1 MYFKVPSPD
10 HLCRT
15 RALLF
20 WALATLIPYQ
30 SFACEVVRAPIDY
43 LQCVV
48 ERSPEIVAAQAEAE
62 SAQDLI
68 VQAGRWL
75 NPELEGQNLFGMSLG
90 YYHVENQFS
99 LLQPI
104 QLGGKRDARVATATA
119 RAKKATAERD
129 IQLSAVVGEA
139 LSQLLRSI
147 QIRQEMGAIES
158 AIGAYRRM
166 VANLRRRT
174 VLSPEQRATLA
185 LFQANIETLE
195 NSSSTLAAEQ
205 KILKATLVGIL
216 SGQQIDWRALD
227 RFGIADWPELSPTTN
242 ATLAANPNLRNF
254 ESLQDIAAAE
264 YQSASA
270 EAWPDLRLGPML
282 QFNTEGPIKFQQYGF
297 GVTMAL
303 PIWDLRGPAKR
314 AALRVSEA
322 AHLVYETRLRQQAI
336 LVKEKQ
342 EAYVLLQN
350 RIADRTPIES
360 FERYL
365 GSVESQFARGVLGPP
380 QVIEAYRQR
389 IENLRSR
396 FEVERQALSLI
407 VDIWTAR
414 GEVFEKT
421 LSWAKTSWAQ
431 GGSK

>member
-1 MYFKVPSPD
+1 MYFKVPSPS

-20 WALATLIPYQ
+20 LALATLIPYQ

-62 SAQDLI
+62 SAQELI

-75 NPELEGQNLFGMSLG
+75 NPELESQNLFGMSLG
-90 YYHVENQFS
+90 DYVVENQFS
-99 LLQPI
+99 LLQPV

-119 RAKKATAERD
+119 RAKRASAERD
-129 IQLSAVVGEA
+129 IQLSAVAGEA

-147 QIRQEMGAIES
+147 QIRQELSAIDS
-158 AIGAYRRM
+158 AIGAYQRM
-166 VANLRRRT
+166 VANLRRRS

-185 LFQANIETLE
+185 LFQANLETLE
-195 NSSSTLAAEQ
+195 NSSSTLAVEQ
-205 KILKATLVGIL
+205 KILKATLVGFL
-216 SGQQIDWRALD
+216 PGKEIDWRSFE
-227 RFGIADWPELSPTTN
+227 RFGISDWPELSP
-242 ATLAANPNLRNF
+242 AAADALAGNPNLRQF
-254 ESLQDIAAAE
+254 ESLQDMAAAE
-264 YQSASA
+264 YQAASA
-270 EAWPDLRLGPML
+270 EAWPDLRLGPMF
-282 QFNTEGPIKFQQYGF
+282 QYVADGPIKFQQYGF
-297 GVTMAL
+297 GLTMAL

-322 AHLVYETRLRQQAI
+322 ARLVYETRSRQQTI

-342 EAYVLLQN
+342 EAYLLLKK
-350 RIADRTPIES
+350 RIADRTPMES

-365 GSVESQFARGVLGPP
+365 GSVESQFARGVLGPQ

-407 VDIWTAR
+407 VDIWTAH
-414 GEVFEKT
+414 GEVFEKA